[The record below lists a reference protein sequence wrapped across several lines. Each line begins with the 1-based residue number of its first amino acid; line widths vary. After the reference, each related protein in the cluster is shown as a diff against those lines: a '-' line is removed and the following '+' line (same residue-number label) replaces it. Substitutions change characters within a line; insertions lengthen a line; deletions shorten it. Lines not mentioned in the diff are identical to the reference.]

1 MYSVVV
7 GDVLFVSQELET
19 SNGVLCMDTPWG
31 THPDDLFDVSIYL
44 SLSVEQVTVVLAS
57 AARTLRYVHCKG
69 STASKLSPILS
80 LLSLCSVPRVGIGLG
95 VQIPVLTTETL
106 VVLIVRCCSDVCC
119 PSGLCLLQ
127 RYYTWDYCITL
138 RVCCSS
144 PRACCVSVSNDPGR
158 SS

>member
-1 MYSVVV
+1 M
-7 GDVLFVSQELET
+7 
-19 SNGVLCMDTPWG
+19 G

-127 RYYTWDYCITL
+127 RYYTWD
-138 RVCCSS
+138 
-144 PRACCVSVSNDPGR
+144 
-158 SS
+158 

>member
-19 SNGVLCMDTPWG
+19 SNGVLCMDTPWS
-31 THPDDLFDVSIYL
+31 THPDDLFDVSIPVPLCGTGNSSTRLCSTYATL
-44 SLSVEQVTVVLAS
+44 
-57 AARTLRYVHCKG
+57 RTLQG

-80 LLSLCSVPRVGIGLG
+80 LLSQCSVPRVGIGLG

>member
-1 MYSVVV
+1 MSVGMTTTTSTFTDVMLSSAIPVAVAPWDAQMYSVVV

-19 SNGVLCMDTPWG
+19 SNGVLCMDTPWS

-95 VQIPVLTTETL
+95 
-106 VVLIVRCCSDVCC
+106 
-119 PSGLCLLQ
+119 
-127 RYYTWDYCITL
+127 Y
-138 RVCCSS
+138 
-144 PRACCVSVSNDPGR
+144 R
-158 SS
+158 SRS